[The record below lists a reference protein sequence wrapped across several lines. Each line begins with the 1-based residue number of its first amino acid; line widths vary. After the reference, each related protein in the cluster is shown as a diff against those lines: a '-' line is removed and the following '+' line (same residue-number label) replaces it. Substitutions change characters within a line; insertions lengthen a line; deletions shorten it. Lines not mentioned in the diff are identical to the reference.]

1 MPEAFSF
8 GAFARPSS
16 EPGSASYP
24 TLERLRTASSGWSA
38 PHEASRRLASRYV
51 LVSTR
56 GWMESSAPTERG
68 RARRAGD
75 LARAASAGA
84 LDFQKTTRDK
94 LG

>member
-8 GAFARPSS
+8 GAFTRRPG
-16 EPGSASYP
+16 EPHSASYP
-24 TLERLRTASSGWSA
+24 TLGRLRTASSGWAA
-38 PHEASRRLASRYV
+38 PLEASRRLTSRYV
-51 LVSTR
+51 LVSAC
-56 GWMESSAPTERG
+56 GWMESSAPAEMG

-84 LDFQKTTRDK
+84 LDFQQTTRDK